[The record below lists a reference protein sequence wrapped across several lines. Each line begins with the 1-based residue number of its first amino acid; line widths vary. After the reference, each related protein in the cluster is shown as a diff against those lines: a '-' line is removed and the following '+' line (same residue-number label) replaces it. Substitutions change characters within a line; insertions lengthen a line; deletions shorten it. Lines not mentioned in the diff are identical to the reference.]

1 MSLRRRLVLTLLG
14 LLAAGLAVAAAGS
27 FATLRADIVRRTDRQ
42 LNAVGR
48 AMETA
53 IGDRAGPG
61 GALPVGPHGAWL
73 AQALAESGAIPS
85 LMQVRTADGRIV
97 QTFAAQDAPPLPS
110 HPAPSA
116 VTAQNPD
123 GARILKIGDIH
134 PWRVRVSRLSN
145 GQILLIGIPTRSADS
160 AIHHLARVE
169 VVVSIIAL
177 AAVGLL
183 THRSIRRGLRPLEE
197 ISGTARAIGAG
208 DLSRRVEPAEP
219 RTEVGRL
226 GQALNDMLGQI
237 ETAFREREASEERLR
252 RFIADASHELR
263 TPVATVRGYAELF
276 RRGAADRPAD
286 LAKTMARIEAE
297 AERMGALVDE
307 LLLLARIDQGR
318 PLEREPVDLARI
330 AAEAVAGTR
339 AVEPDRPID
348 LEAAEG
354 AVVLGDAMRLRQVL
368 DNLLANV
375 RRHTP
380 AGAPAAV
387 RIDVAGGHVEVSVTD
402 HGPGLAEDQCRRV
415 FERFYRTD
423 HSRSREH
430 GGAGL
435 GLSIVAAVTE
445 AHDGVVG
452 VISAPGEGATFVVR
466 LPHAP
471 STAPRAPEPQQPP
484 SPAGPA
490 TPTR

>member
-27 FATLRADIVRRTDRQ
+27 FATLRYDIVRRTDRQ
-42 LNAVGR
+42 LNAVGT

-61 GALPVGPHGAWL
+61 GSLRVGPNGAWL
-73 AQALAESGAIPS
+73 AQALANSGAIPS
-85 LMQVRTADGRIV
+85 LMQVRAADGRII
-97 QTFAAQDAPPLPS
+97 QTFAAEDAPTMPS
-110 HPAPSA
+110 HIAPS
-116 VTAQNPD
+116 TATARNPD
-123 GARILKIGDIH
+123 GARIFKVGGRHTRTD
-134 PWRVRVSRLSN
+134 WRIRVSRLPN
-145 GQILLIGIPTRSADS
+145 GQILLIGIPTRDADS
-160 AIHHLARVE
+160 AIHHLAKVE
-169 VVVSIIAL
+169 TIVSIIAL

-183 THRSIRRGLRPLEE
+183 AHRSIRSGLRPLEE

-208 DLSRRVEPAEP
+208 DLSRRVVRAEP

-276 RRGAADRPAD
+276 RRGAAERPDD

-339 AVEPDRPID
+339 AVEPGRPIG
-348 LEAAEG
+348 LEASDV

-380 AGAPAAV
+380 AGAPATV
-387 RIDVAGGHVEVSVTD
+387 RIGVADGQVEIAVTD
-402 HGPGLAEDQCRRV
+402 HGPGLTEDQCARV

-435 GLSIVAAVTE
+435 GLSIVAAVAE
-445 AHDGVVG
+445 AHDGTVG
-452 VISAPGEGATFVVR
+452 VTSVPGEGTTFVIR
-466 LPHAP
+466 LPQAERWVQAGGMLGER
-471 STAPRAPEPQQPP
+471 APR
-484 SPAGPA
+484 G
-490 TPTR
+490 TV

>member
-1 MSLRRRLVLTLLG
+1 MSLRGRLVLTLLG
-14 LLAAGLAVAAAGS
+14 LLAAGLAVAALGS
-27 FATLRADIVRRTDRQ
+27 FATLRHDIVRRTDRQ
-42 LNAVGR
+42 LTAVGR

-53 IGDRAGPG
+53 IGDRAGSG
-61 GALPVGPHGAWL
+61 GALPVGAHGAML

-85 LMQVRTADGRIV
+85 LMQVRAADGGIV
-97 QTFAAQDAPPLPS
+97 QTFAAQNAPPLPP
-110 HPAPSA
+110 HPAPAA
-116 VTAQNPD
+116 VTARNPD
-123 GARILKIGDIH
+123 GARIFKVGDIH
-134 PWRVRVSRLSN
+134 PWRVRVSRLPN
-145 GQILLIGIPTRSADS
+145 GRILLIGNPTRDSDS

-169 VVVSIIAL
+169 VVVSIAAL

-183 THRSIRRGLRPLEE
+183 ARRSIRRGLRPLEE

-252 RFIADASHELR
+252 RFVADASHELR

-276 RRGAADRPAD
+276 RRGAADRPDD

-297 AERMGALVDE
+297 AERMGVLVDE
-307 LLLLARIDQGR
+307 LLLLARLDQGR
-318 PLEREPVDLARI
+318 PLDREPVDLARI
-330 AAEAVAGTR
+330 AAEAVAGGR

-380 AGAPAAV
+380 AGSPATV
-387 RIDVAGGHVEVSVTD
+387 RIGAADGEVEIAVTD
-402 HGPGLAEDQCRRV
+402 HGPGLTEDQCALV

-423 HSRSREH
+423 SSRSREH

-435 GLSIVAAVTE
+435 GLSIVAAVAE
-445 AHDGVVG
+445 AHDGSVAVTS
-452 VISAPGEGATFVVR
+452 VPGEGTTFVVR
-466 LPHAP
+466 LP
-471 STAPRAPEPQQPP
+471 RAPAAEAR
-484 SPAGPA
+484 SHS
-490 TPTR
+490 